1 MAELK
6 LIDAA
11 LLDAVSAEAKASPRL
26 RKNRNFH
33 PADDHPGHRLLNA
46 MEPGSYIQPHRHLD
60 PLKDETMVVL
70 RGCLGLV
77 TFDATGQVL
86 RGVILG
92 PGGAALG
99 VDIPHGIWH
108 TVLALGPN
116 TVFLEAKAG
125 PYLPLTEEEKS
136 SWAPAEG
143 SAGVAA
149 YLAWLEGLFD

>member
-11 LLDAVSAEAKASPRL
+11 LLDEVSAEAKASPRL

-33 PADDHPGHRLLNA
+33 PTDEHPGHRLLNA
-46 MEPGSYIQPHRHLD
+46 VEPGTYVRPHCHLD
-60 PLKDETMVVL
+60 PLMDETMVVL

-77 TFDATGQVL
+77 TFDAAGQVL

-92 PGGAALG
+92 PGAAALG
-99 VDIPHGIWH
+99 VDIPHGTWH
-108 TVLALGPN
+108 TVLALEPN

-125 PYLPLTEEEKS
+125 PYLPLTAEEKS
-136 SWAPAEG
+136 TWAPAEG
-143 SAGVAA
+143 APEVAA
-149 YLAWLEGLFD
+149 YLAWLEGLFA